1 MNDFHSKLLTI
12 DKKRYKDI
20 DIYYIDYITVKKIVD
35 CKNIN
40 SVNPLY
46 LFILLQ
52 DILKKSMVKNT

>member
-12 DKKRYKDI
+12 DKKRYKGI

-35 CKNIN
+35 CKNTN